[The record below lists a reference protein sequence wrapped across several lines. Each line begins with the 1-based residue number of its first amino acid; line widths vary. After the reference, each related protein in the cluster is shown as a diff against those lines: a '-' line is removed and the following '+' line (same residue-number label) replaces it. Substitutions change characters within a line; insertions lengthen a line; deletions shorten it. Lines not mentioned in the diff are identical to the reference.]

1 MNKTLNEVELE
12 TRALGPLVLTTPFL
26 RRVGLRGLINQ
37 VCPLAEQADLD
48 YGVVAELMVQCRLTE
63 PRALYDMPGWA
74 VTYDSA
80 ALYPELEDAQ
90 QLNDDRVG
98 RMLDAI
104 DDRRAVLWGELIA
117 RAARAY
123 ALDLSRWHA
132 DTMPSKVAGL
142 CADQPRD
149 GTVPRLEPGYHPPG
163 EWVQQLKL
171 FALAAGDGGVPVWF
185 DALSGGTGDS
195 PTYGPPFE
203 AFCQPAHLAPLLP
216 VAEVLV
222 IGDRTMPTVAN
233 PRAW

>member
-1 MNKTLNEVELE
+1 
-12 TRALGPLVLTTPFL
+12 
-26 RRVGLRGLINQ
+26 
-37 VCPLAEQADLD
+37 
-48 YGVVAELMVQCRLTE
+48 
-63 PRALYDMPGWA
+63 MPGWA
-74 VTYDSA
+74 AQDDRA
-80 ALYPELEDAQ
+80 ALYPDMDDAQ
-90 QLNDDRVG
+90 QRNDARVG
-98 RMLDAI
+98 RLLDAL
-104 DDRRAVLWGELIA
+104 DAPRALLWGEVVA

-123 ALDLSRWHA
+123 AIDLSRWHA

-171 FALAAGDGGVPVWF
+171 FALAAGAGGVPVWF
-185 DALSGGTGDS
+185 DALSGGPGDS